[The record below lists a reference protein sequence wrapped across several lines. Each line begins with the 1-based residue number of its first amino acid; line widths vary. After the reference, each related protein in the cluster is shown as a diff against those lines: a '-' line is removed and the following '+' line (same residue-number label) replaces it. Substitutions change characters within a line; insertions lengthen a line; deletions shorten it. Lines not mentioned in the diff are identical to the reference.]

1 MNDKHPEK
9 RTTIEDQLYN
19 IGLCLFAVLPLAV
32 ILYRYL
38 QDRLP
43 LLTIPCILHTCTGY
57 YCPGCGGTRA
67 VYALLHLQLWKS
79 FCYHPLVP
87 YAAVVYLWFM
97 LSHTIEKLSRH
108 RLRIGMK
115 WDPRWLWAALVI
127 LILNVLVKDGTLL
140 LFHID
145 LLQMIP

>member
-1 MNDKHPEK
+1 MNDKQPEK

-43 LLTIPCILHTCTGY
+43 LLTIPCILHTFTGY
-57 YCPGCGGTRA
+57 YCPGYGGTRA
-67 VYALLHLQLWKS
+67 VYALMQLQLWKS

-108 RLRIGMK
+108 RLHIGMK
-115 WDPRWLWAALVI
+115 WNPAWLWAALVI
-127 LILNVLVKDGTLL
+127 LLVNVLVKDAA
-140 LFHID
+140 LFLFPID
-145 LLQMIP
+145 LL